1 MRMTLGSTAVGAAI
15 VVFSVIF
22 VVVAM
27 PVLVFHPRP
36 SDVAEP
42 YTAAQLHGRA
52 VYEANG
58 CFYCHS
64 QFIRPQ
70 DWNQPG
76 VPDSNGRVAQSG
88 DYAYQQTA
96 LLGQH
101 RNGPDLSEE
110 GGVHPDDWHLAHFYN
125 PRFVNP
131 KSIMPEFSYLWDTQ
145 PDGSIKPSQDLND
158 LIAYVQNL
166 GSKLGDERYAEQLSQ
181 KALFANAIAA
191 PSNPQIQKLYGVKDS
206 GSQWGDTNQKALI
219 SVVPQKF
226 WDLLDPVPADDRSL
240 IDGKT
245 IYTTNCIGCHGV
257 NGNANGPADQFLNPY
272 AYNFTDKTNMASGLS
287 TSPGSFYEHILFGI
301 KGTAMPPF
309 GQDLTVQNIWDVINF
324 LYTIPSLNA
333 RGGLDANQPN
343 LNDFIQWKAPPELL
357 DLLKVPQATSSQ
369 GATTLTVPPPV
380 ALRKDDYTVVL
391 RG

>member
-15 VVFSVIF
+15 VFFSVVF

-27 PVLVFHPRP
+27 PVMVFHPRP

-42 YTAAQLHGRA
+42 YTPAQLAGRQ

-76 VPDSNGRVAQSG
+76 VEDSNGRVAQAG
-88 DYAYQQTA
+88 DYAYQQTMM
-96 LLGQH
+96 LGEH

-110 GGVHPDDWHLAHFYN
+110 GGVHPDDWHLAHFFN

-131 KSIMPEFSYLWDTQ
+131 KSIMPEFSYLWDTDDTGGLIET
-145 PDGSIKPSQDLND
+145 PDLKN
-158 LIAYVQNL
+158 LIAYIQNL
-166 GSKLGDERYAEQLSQ
+166 GGKLGDERYAEQLSQ
-181 KALFANAIAA
+181 KQLFASAVAA
-191 PSNPQIQKLYGVKDS
+191 PSNPAILTAYGVKDP
-206 GSQWGDTNQKALI
+206 GQQWGDTNQKALI
-219 SVVPQKF
+219 SVVPQSF
-226 WDLLDPVPADDRSL
+226 WNLLNPVPADQRSL

-245 IYTTNCIGCHGV
+245 VFVTNCIGCHGIE
-257 NGNANGPADQFLNPY
+257 GNANGPADQFLNPF
-272 AYNFTDKTNMASGLS
+272 AYNFTSAENMRSGLS
-287 TSPGSFYEHILFGI
+287 TSPGSLYQHILYGI

-309 GQDLTVQNIWDVINF
+309 GQDLTVQNIWDTVNF
-324 LYTIPSLNA
+324 LYTIPN
-333 RGGLDANQPN
+333 GGLKTAEPTMSQY
-343 LNDFIQWKAPPELL
+343 IQWHPSQELL
-357 DLLKVPQATSSQ
+357 DLLKVPQAESSN
-369 GATTLTVPPPV
+369 GNTTVATPTPSAYREPEQPLVI
-380 ALRKDDYTVVL
+380 

>member
-15 VVFSVIF
+15 VIFSVIF

-36 SDVAEP
+36 SDIAEP
-42 YTAAQLHGRA
+42 YTPAQLHGRY
-52 VYEANG
+52 VYIQNG

-76 VPDSNGRVAQSG
+76 VEDSNGRVAQAG
-88 DYAYQQTA
+88 DYAYEQTM

-110 GGVHPDDWHLAHFYN
+110 GGVHPDDWHYAHFFD

-131 KSIMPEFSYLWDTQ
+131 KSIMPQFSYLWNTLDDGTVQ
-145 PDGSIKPSQDLND
+145 PTTD
-158 LIAYVQNL
+158 LIDLVAYVQNL
-166 GSKLGDERYAEQLSQ
+166 GGKLGDERYAEQLSQ
-181 KALFANAIAA
+181 KKLFANAIVA
-191 PSNPQIQKLYGVKDS
+191 PSNPQIAALYGQQYADP
-206 GSQWGDTNQKALI
+206 GAQLGDTNQKALL

-245 IYTTNCIGCHGV
+245 IFVTNCIGCHGV
-257 NGNANGPADQFLNPY
+257 HGDGQGPADQFLNPY
-272 AYNFTDKTNMASGLS
+272 AYNFTNAANMAHGLS
-287 TSPGSFYEHILFGI
+287 TSPGSFYEHILYGI
-301 KGTAMPPF
+301 KGTAMQPF

-324 LYTIPSLNA
+324 LYTIPN
-333 RGGLDANQPN
+333 GGLNTAEPSLTQ
-343 LNDFIQWKAPPELL
+343 FIQWAPPPELL
-357 DLLKVPQATSSQ
+357 DMLKVPQVSPSSGTTTAATP
-369 GATTLTVPPPV
+369 GPA
-380 ALRKDDYTVVL
+380 AYRKDDVTIVV

>member
-1 MRMTLGSTAVGAAI
+1 M
-15 VVFSVIF
+15 FSVIF

-27 PVLVFHPRP
+27 PALVIHPKP
-36 SDVAEP
+36 SDIAEP
-42 YTAAQLHGRA
+42 YTPQQLHGRE
-52 VYEANG
+52 VYMANG

-76 VPDSNGRVAQSG
+76 VTDSNGRVAQAG

-110 GGVHPDDWHLAHFYN
+110 GGVHPDDWHYAHFFN

-131 KSIMPEFSYLWDTQ
+131 KSIMPQFSYLWNTNSDGTVTPT
-145 PDGSIKPSQDLND
+145 PDLVDLV
-158 LIAYVQNL
+158 AYVQNL
-166 GSKLGDERYAEQLSQ
+166 GGKLADERYAEQLSQ
-181 KALFANAIAA
+181 KKLFADAIIA
-191 PSNPQIQKLYGVKDS
+191 PSNPQIEQIYGVKDP
-206 GSQWGDTNQKALI
+206 GQQFGDTNQKALL

-245 IYTTNCIGCHGV
+245 VYVTNCIGCHGV
-257 NGNANGPADQFLNPY
+257 LGNANGPADQFLNPY
-272 AYNFTDKTNMASGLS
+272 AYNFTNADNMAHGLS
-287 TSPGSFYEHILFGI
+287 TSPGSLYEHILYGI
-301 KGTAMPPF
+301 KGTAMQPF
-309 GQDLTVQNIWDVINF
+309 GQDLTVQNIWDVVNF
-324 LYTIPSLNA
+324 LYTIPN
-333 RGGLDANQPN
+333 GGLTAPGGPTMSMY
-343 LNDFIQWKAPPELL
+343 IQWSPSRELE
-357 DLLKVPQATSSQ
+357 DLLKAPQATPSGGSTTAVTPSPAAFREQ
-369 GATTLTVPPPV
+369 GPPV
-380 ALRKDDYTVVL
+380 VV

>member
-15 VVFSVIF
+15 VFFSVVF

-27 PVLVFHPRP
+27 PVLIFHPRP

-42 YTAAQLHGRA
+42 YTAAQLHGRQI
-52 VYEANG
+52 YEANG

-76 VPDSNGRVAQSG
+76 VPDSNGRVAQAG

-110 GGVHPDDWHLAHFYN
+110 GGVHPDDWHLAHFFN

-131 KSIMPEFSYLWDTQ
+131 KSIMPEFSYLWNTNS
-145 PDGSIKPSQDLND
+145 DGTVTPTQDLND

-166 GSKLGDERYAEQLSQ
+166 GGKLADERYAEQLSQ
-181 KALFANAIAA
+181 KALFENSIAA
-191 PSNPQIQKLYGVKDS
+191 PADPTIQQLYGVKDP
-206 GSQWGDTNQKALI
+206 GAQWGDTNQKALI

-245 IYTTNCIGCHGV
+245 IYVTNCIGCHGV
-257 NGNANGPADQFLNPY
+257 YGAANGPADQFLNPY
-272 AYNFTDKTNMASGLS
+272 AYNFTSADNMAHGLS
-287 TSPGSFYEHILFGI
+287 TSPGSFYEHILYGI
-301 KGTAMPPF
+301 KGTAMQPF

-324 LYTIPSLNA
+324 LYTIPN
-333 RGGLDANQPN
+333 GGLKTAEPN
-343 LNDFIQWKAPPELL
+343 LTQFIQWQSPRELQ
-357 DLLKVPQATSSQ
+357 DLLKVPQATPSP
-369 GATTLTVPPPV
+369 GATTTTTPTPT
-380 ALRKDDYTVVL
+380 AYRRDDYSLVVT
-391 RG
+391 G